1 MLDELS
7 LKSLRLFCLEF
18 ADVLYGV
25 SRTISPRHS
34 GGRAPVLGQKLV
46 GSAHRMTVGHALKDI
61 LEIGEGPDIVELGAG
76 DERANGR
83 PAFGAAVRSGEQV
96 VLAAERDGTDCSL
109 DGVIIKV
116 DAAIEEAAED
126 VPAA

>member
-1 MLDELS
+1 
-7 LKSLRLFCLEF
+7 
-18 ADVLYGV
+18 
-25 SRTISPRHS
+25 
-34 GGRAPVLGQKLV
+34 
-46 GSAHRMTVGHALKDI
+46 
-61 LEIGEGPDIVELGAG
+61 
-76 DERANGR
+76 
-83 PAFGAAVRSGEQV
+83 V